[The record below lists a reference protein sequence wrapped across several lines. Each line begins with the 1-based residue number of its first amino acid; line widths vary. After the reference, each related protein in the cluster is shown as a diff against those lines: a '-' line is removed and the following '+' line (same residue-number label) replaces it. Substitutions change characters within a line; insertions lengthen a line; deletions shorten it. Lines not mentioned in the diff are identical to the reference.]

1 MSTSPPPKAPSRGAE
16 SVPQSQCLLL
26 KQEENIY
33 AQPLPTRHAKV
44 GAGLHTAAG
53 VTLLP
58 GTFPLGIWWKGRGK
72 LSFQAPP
79 PTRGPQQ

>member
-1 MSTSPPPKAPSRGAE
+1 MSTSPHPRHLLG
-16 SVPQSQCLLL
+16 VQSLCLRVSAFFL

-58 GTFPLGIWWKGRGK
+58 GTFPLGIWWKRRGK

-79 PTRGPQQ
+79 PTPGPQQ